1 LGRRYEEK
9 VDIEELARLENPE
22 DSSGGKI
29 RVKMPNRKINEMFA
43 FAEQILGGRR
53 VTVLCEDGETRMARI
68 PGKMRR
74 RQWVRDGDLIIVW
87 PWDFQDSKADVKHR
101 YSKTQAM
108 YLSRKG
114 VLPKEL
120 DFFGMNTASDDDD
133 DEFADTFGIVD
144 TPDEEEVVLDD
155 ADADADDDDDDDEE
169 KEDVSKDKDFFNLQN
184 EYLKW
189 PKFRAFLN
197 ECLRLFP
204 ASPNAMIRQLRFEE
218 IEIDDAVLASNMSLK
233 QELEN
238 GYLEVAEVECE
249 DKSDTESSVYHLY
262 NHCIVHANIMGAH
275 LRPQEFE
282 NPLQFDIDRWLTND
296 GRRFTSKKCA
306 TLLTFGVGRRNCPG
320 MTLAMK
326 QLYMIIALLLC
337 KYRFYIEDDDEQV
350 FEPTFSGTLWL
361 EPQIELK
368 VKFRTQNEAEL

>member
-120 DFFGMNTASDDDD
+120 DFFGMNTATDDDD
-133 DEFADTFGIVD
+133 DEFSDTFGSVD
-144 TPDEEEVVLDD
+144 APEVAEEDEMSEIADSDDEDDDLFGSDGDDDDDDLFGSDDGDEDTSEETVVEEVVEEVPHVPVEEYPAEDEV
-155 ADADADDDDDDDEE
+155 DDDDDDDDDLE
-169 KEDVSKDKDFFNLQN
+169 
-184 EYLKW
+184 
-189 PKFRAFLN
+189 A
-197 ECLRLFP
+197 LF
-204 ASPNAMIRQLRFEE
+204 
-218 IEIDDAVLASNMSLK
+218 
-233 QELEN
+233 
-238 GYLEVAEVECE
+238 G
-249 DKSDTESSVYHLY
+249 
-262 NHCIVHANIMGAH
+262 
-275 LRPQEFE
+275 
-282 NPLQFDIDRWLTND
+282 
-296 GRRFTSKKCA
+296 
-306 TLLTFGVGRRNCPG
+306 
-320 MTLAMK
+320 
-326 QLYMIIALLLC
+326 
-337 KYRFYIEDDDEQV
+337 
-350 FEPTFSGTLWL
+350 
-361 EPQIELK
+361 
-368 VKFRTQNEAEL
+368 